1 MNSFSANILAFFEIK
16 LYCWI
21 TWSWNS
27 NILISIPR
35 YHSLV
40 WFKDTEA
47 TWPKKL
53 AKDSSTIFFFTAV
66 ATYTAYEATLKIF
79 LKSYSNFGETIKE
92 NLSV

>member
-1 MNSFSANILAFFEIK
+1 MPKINTIETNPKQSQLK
-16 LYCWI
+16 TLKQ
-21 TWSWNS
+21 
-27 NILISIPR
+27 PGQ
-35 YHSLV
+35 
-40 WFKDTEA
+40 
-47 TWPKKL
+47 KKL